1 MLVVCFVKEKK
12 IFNFKIMN
20 ECKKLFEDL
29 KRCNYNGC
37 VFLNSL
43 LDIEFLIFVNE
54 IVFVLGIFIF
64 MYNEVK

>member
-1 MLVVCFVKEKK
+1 MKEKK
-12 IFNFKIMN
+12 IFLLFFLFNFKIMN

-43 LDIEFLIFVNE
+43 LDIVFLNE